1 MNINR
6 LSTKGKNHGKTT
18 LLSMKCTILLSY
30 LKSDTY
36 KIFFNTRK
44 KLTNLINNYKRTNM
58 HKAVQAILLIVGV
71 ILIGYGIYTMI
82 TPEASVDLGIV
93 EAEIQDN
100 NNAYITIGLGVA
112 SLVLGLLSS
121 KKG

>member
-1 MNINR
+1 
-6 LSTKGKNHGKTT
+6 
-18 LLSMKCTILLSY
+18 MKCTILLSY